1 MKRTDPQSIRQIID
15 TVIDRAGNRREMQEH
30 RAAYLWVDVVG
41 PEINRL
47 TTARHVRDG
56 VLHVTISSASVK
68 SELQFMKSTLV
79 AHINE
84 IMGAEIIKGIM
95 IH

>member
-1 MKRTDPQSIRQIID
+1 MKRTDPQTIRQIID
-15 TVIDRAGNRREMQEH
+15 TVIDRAGNRRELQEH

-47 TTARHVRDG
+47 TTSRYVRDG
-56 VLHVTISSASVK
+56 VLHVTVNSAAVK
-68 SELQFMKSTLV
+68 SELQFVKASLV
-79 AHINE
+79 EQINE
-84 IMGAEIIKGIM
+84 IMGADIIKSIA

>member
-1 MKRTDPQSIRQIID
+1 MKRSEPQTIRQIID
-15 TVIDRAGNRREMQEH
+15 MVIDRAGNRRELQEH
-30 RAAYLWVDVVG
+30 RAAYIWADVVG

-47 TTARHVRDG
+47 TTSRYVRDG
-56 VLHVTISSASVK
+56 VLHVSVSSASVK
-68 SELQFMKSTLV
+68 SELQFVRESLIG
-79 AHINE
+79 HINE